1 LIGDDVVGLESRTVD
16 VRHGHNMDQNGQK
29 ESLTESSHGC

>member
-16 VRHGHNMDQNGQK
+16 VRHGRNMDQNGPK
-29 ESLTESSHGC
+29 ESPIGVLA